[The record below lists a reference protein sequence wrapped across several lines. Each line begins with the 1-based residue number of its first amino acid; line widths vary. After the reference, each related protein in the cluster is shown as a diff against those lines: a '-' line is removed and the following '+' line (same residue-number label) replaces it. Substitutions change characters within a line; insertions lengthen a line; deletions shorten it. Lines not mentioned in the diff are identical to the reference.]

1 MYSLEH
7 DRPSQKDLNVYVV
20 PYVTLKWKALG
31 EVLLDDDI
39 LAKNPLEIINTDNP
53 QNVQEC
59 CKQMFIKWL
68 ATDNDASW
76 KKLIEALQCP
86 SVELIFFANQIKG
99 ILKKGKTILAIWLD
113 DYNR

>member
-39 LAKNPLEIINTDNP
+39 LAKNPLEIINTNNP
-53 QNVQEC
+53 QDVQEC

-68 ATDNDASW
+68 DTDNDASW
-76 KKLIEALQCP
+76 KKLIAALLYP
-86 SVELIFFANQIKG
+86 GVELIFIANQIKG
-99 ILKKGKTILAIWLD
+99 ILKKGKTFLAV
-113 DYNR
+113 